1 MIEIYRFNDKIALH
15 FEGCP
20 TVYIS
25 PNDANELAIEL
36 RNYSADI
43 RKVSF
48 SNSTL
53 PSRHIGESND

>member
-1 MIEIYRFNDKIALH
+1 MIKIYRFNDKIALH
-15 FEGCP
+15 FDGCP

-25 PNDANELAIEL
+25 PSDATELAIEL
-36 RNYSADI
+36 RNYTADI

-53 PSRHIGESND
+53 HSKHIGESDD